1 MPYLLLNQL
10 LKLANELEL
19 ELDKLELELTHELE
33 LEPGQS
39 PTHGLDS

>member
-10 LKLANELEL
+10 LKLANEL